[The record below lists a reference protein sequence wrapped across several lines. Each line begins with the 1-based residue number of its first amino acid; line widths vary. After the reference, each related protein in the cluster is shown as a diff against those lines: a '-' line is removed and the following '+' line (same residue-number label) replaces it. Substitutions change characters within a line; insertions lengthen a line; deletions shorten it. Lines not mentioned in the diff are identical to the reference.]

1 MMRDRSE
8 AVEIAVDAKLA
19 LSLLSSYLF
28 FLARRPISGSNA
40 HYLAARLAGL
50 QSLAGTLE
58 ASGSAELADV
68 ARRLRSIQPAS
79 FAALHYSLQFQLT
92 VLQRAAVIPPE
103 YIVSGGAPPASFYNG
118 IRRVLLILGPAI
130 GIGDEIILFPLPQRL
145 TAALDR
151 ASVVVMTGY
160 SGLWGRQPGV
170 DRVIRYSAHSEI
182 LEALRG
188 RHPAGPFDLVILAD
202 FEKPGLT
209 APICAG
215 AEAGRYIELSLG
227 AQCAVAADHEGR
239 RVFATS
245 MPLDAAINYYA
256 AMDRL
261 TDWLGLPGGPGDRY
275 RNSLR
280 REPRACD
287 GVFRIFVSPFTSK
300 YEPSAVY
307 WSQILASLFPAG
319 TRSPVEFVLDPGTN
333 LETER
338 FSRSVARSAAARAQS
353 GAQFRVAHGAGSR
366 TLSLGDVFQELEQC
380 DAAICADSFL
390 AHAAPQFA
398 LTTLVVAK
406 AGLENWRT
414 PWERSYYLY
423 LEQPLEETVAAM
435 RVVLEATMH
444 GPGLPSLTV
453 TGQTCGGRLDAATRS
468 LACALGDAPGGHG
481 LNGHLSE
488 FVESYAALLEDL
500 SGWPRECRGL
510 WNDIAYAGEWDWR
523 KEPPERKDAAAVIHL
538 RDRVARWEQTNLRK
552 FLRLMHGQSA
562 GQQLAA
568 AAAKDGGV

>member
-1 MMRDRSE
+1 MMRDRGE
-8 AVEIAVDAKLA
+8 AGEIAVDAKLA

-28 FLARRPISGSNA
+28 FLSRRPISGSNA

-58 ASGSAELADV
+58 TSGSAELADV

-79 FAALHYSLQFQLT
+79 FGALHYSLQFQLT
-92 VLQRAAVIPPE
+92 VLQRAPVIPPE
-103 YIVSGGAPPASFYNG
+103 YIISASAPPAAFYAG
-118 IRRVLLILGPAI
+118 VRRVLLILGPAI

-145 TAALDR
+145 TAALSR
-151 ASVVVMTGY
+151 ASVVVMSGY
-160 SGLWGRQPGV
+160 SGLWDRTAGV
-170 DRVIRYSAHSEI
+170 ERVIRYSAHSEI

-188 RHPAGPFDLVILAD
+188 RHPAGPFDLIVFAD

-209 APICAG
+209 APICSG
-215 AEAGRYIELSLG
+215 AETGRYIELSLG
-227 AQCAVAADHEGR
+227 AQCATAVDHEGR

-261 TDWLGLPGGPGDRY
+261 TGWLGFPGGPEDRY
-275 RNSLR
+275 RDSMR
-280 REPRACD
+280 REPRIHD
-287 GVFRIFVSPFTSK
+287 SVFRIFVSPFTSK

-319 TRSPVEFVLDPGTN
+319 PHSTVEFVLDPGTN

-338 FSRSVARSAAARAQS
+338 FSRSVARSAAARAQ
-353 GAQFRVAHGAGSR
+353 GGVQFRVARGAGSR
-366 TLSLGDVFQELEQC
+366 ILSLDEVFQELEQC

-435 RVVLEATMH
+435 RVVLETTMR
-444 GPGLPSLTV
+444 GPDLPSLAH
-453 TGQTCGGRLDAATRS
+453 TGQTHGGRLDAATRS
-468 LACALGDAPGGHG
+468 LACALGDAPGAHG
-481 LNGHLSE
+481 LNGHVAE
-488 FVESYAALLEDL
+488 FVESYAAMVEDL
-500 SGWPRECRGL
+500 PRWPRECRGL
-510 WNDIAYAGEWDWR
+510 WNDVAYKGEWVWR

-552 FLRLMHGQSA
+552 FLRLICEPCVGQE
-562 GQQLAA
+562 LAA
-568 AAAKDGGV
+568 AAAKDGAA